1 MNIYEK
7 KTSLLIVLITYVLTV
22 ILTIN
27 ITTKINFNNEWLMI
41 LFAHSIAT
49 IGIYI
54 SSIIFNN
61 SSMYDPF
68 WSVAPI
74 PIVLYLGYFSNNLQL
89 DLLGLSLVVCVVL
102 FWAIRLTHNW
112 IMVWGGLNEEDF
124 RYIDLK
130 KGNLLKKEFVNFF
143 GIHFIP
149 TLQVNVS
156 LLPIY
161 FVFTGDVIY
170 YDWIFV
176 GSLISILAVI
186 LQIISDKQMRDFK
199 KDVLNKNKI
208 MNLGFWKYSR
218 HPNYLGEVMF
228 WIGLYVMA
236 LSVNDIPSWLIL
248 SPISMLVLFVFI
260 SCPMMDERSLNKRPG
275 YKDYMKK
282 TSQILLLPSSK

>member
-282 TSQILLLPSSK
+282 TSQLLLLPSSK

>member
-22 ILTIN
+22 ILAIN

-41 LFAHSIAT
+41 LFANSIAT

-68 WSVAPI
+68 WSVSPI

-282 TSQILLLPSSK
+282 TSQLLLLPPSK

>member
-7 KTSLLIVLITYVLTV
+7 KTSLLIVLITYIFIT

-27 ITTKINFNNEWLMI
+27 LTTKIIFNSEWLMI

-54 SSIIFNN
+54 SSLIFKN

-89 DLLGLSLVVCVVL
+89 DTLGLTLVTFVVL

-112 IMVWGGLNEEDF
+112 TMVWDGLHEEDF

-130 KGNLLKKEFVNFF
+130 KGNILKKEIVNFF
-143 GIHFIP
+143 GIHYIP

-156 LLPIY
+156 LLPIF
-161 FVFTGDVIY
+161 FVFTKTVINY
-170 YDWIFV
+170 NWILV
-176 GSLISILAVI
+176 GATISICAVI

-199 KDVLNKNKI
+199 KNIVNKDKI
-208 MNLGFWKYSR
+208 MKQGLWKYSR

-248 SPISMLVLFVFI
+248 SPLSMVILFVFI
-260 SCPMMDERSLNKRPG
+260 SCPMMDERSLKKRPG
-275 YKDYMKK
+275 YDEYMKK
-282 TSQILLLPSSK
+282 TSQLLILPSLR

>member
-1 MNIYEK
+1 MNIYK
-7 KTSLLIVLITYVLTV
+7 KENSLFIVLITY
-22 ILTIN
+22 ILTIIFTIC
-27 ITTKINFNNEWLMI
+27 ITSTIDFNNEWMMI
-41 LFAHSIAT
+41 LFAHSLAT

-54 SSIIFNN
+54 SSLIFNN

-74 PIVLYLGYFSNNLQL
+74 PIIIYLAYFSNNLVL
-89 DLLGLSLVVCVVL
+89 NDLYTSLVVFVVL
-102 FWAIRLTHNW
+102 FWAVRLTHNW

-130 KGNLLKKEFVNFF
+130 NGNLLKKEFVNFF

-208 MNLGFWKYSR
+208 MNLGLWKYSR

-228 WIGLYVMA
+228 WFGLYVMA

-260 SCPMMDERSLNKRPG
+260 SCPMMDERSLKKRPG
-275 YKDYMKK
+275 YKEYMKK
-282 TSQILLLPSSK
+282 TSQLLLLPSSR

>member
-1 MNIYEK
+1 MDIYEK
-7 KTSLLIVLITYVLTV
+7 KTSLLIVLITYILTTVLT
-22 ILTIN
+22 IY
-27 ITTKINFNNEWLMI
+27 ITSKINFNNEWLMI

-54 SSIIFNN
+54 SSLIFKN

-89 DLLGLSLVVCVVL
+89 DTLGLTLVVFVVL

-112 IMVWGGLNEEDF
+112 TMVWDGLHEEDF

-130 KGNLLKKEFVNFF
+130 QGNLLKKEIVNFF
-143 GIHFIP
+143 GIHYIP

-156 LLPIY
+156 LLPIF
-161 FVFTGDVIY
+161 FVFTNTVINY
-170 YDWIFV
+170 NWILV
-176 GSLISILAVI
+176 GATISICSVI

-199 KDVLNKNKI
+199 KNILNKDKI
-208 MNLGFWKYSR
+208 MNQGLWKYSR

-236 LSVNDIPSWLIL
+236 LSVNDIPSWLLL
-248 SPISMLVLFVFI
+248 SPLSMLVLFVFI
-260 SCPMMDERSLNKRPG
+260 SCPMMDERSLKKRPG
-275 YKDYMKK
+275 YKEYMNK
-282 TSQILLLPSSK
+282 TSQLLILPNSR